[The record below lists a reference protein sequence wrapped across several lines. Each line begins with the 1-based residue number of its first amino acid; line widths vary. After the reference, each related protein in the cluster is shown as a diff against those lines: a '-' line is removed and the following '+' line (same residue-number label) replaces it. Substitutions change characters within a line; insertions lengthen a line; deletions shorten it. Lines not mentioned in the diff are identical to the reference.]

1 MAIARNS
8 TPLIVPQ
15 VKSTDFSAVY
25 SRNPE
30 KLLPAVSRL
39 AQCQNISNVRYQ
51 ARSKLVAVGSRFAI
65 DSSARERAGS
75 RARRP
80 PISEKLKASS
90 DTYLLP
96 RCVVFPG
103 VTKLHNARAK
113 TTTSRVWFVWH
124 LTDPRRYFSSDWFW
138 SEEVNGDDGAVGQT
152 EQEKLKAIKYL

>member
-25 SRNPE
+25 SRNR

-103 VTKLHNARAK
+103 VTVSFWSFGFSWALELRLWRCVDRAREPFNCSYRKLHC
-113 TTTSRVWFVWH
+113 TTNSV
-124 LTDPRRYFSSDWFW
+124 P
-138 SEEVNGDDGAVGQT
+138 EV
-152 EQEKLKAIKYL
+152 